1 MVLSFGRKN
10 LLKEIILPLSYKI
23 KHTSL
28 LIIKN
33 ALLIFIIKSE
43 VFSLHCTYMYMNA
56 V

>member
-23 KHTSL
+23 KYTSH

-33 ALLIFIIKSE
+33 ALLIFINKKKMVLRFGRKKS
-43 VFSLHCTYMYMNA
+43 FKGN
-56 V
+56 